1 MEARHTKGKEVR
13 PVVDVVEESERPGL
27 SFLGVGVAM
36 AAILAGHGYH
46 ELGGYCANRCGERA
60 ATLSVPQRD
69 GGHIRY
75 RVAFPEVMRL
85 DAERVE

>member
-1 MEARHTKGKEVR
+1 MVPVEKE
-13 PVVDVVEESERPGL
+13 VEESEMPSL
-27 SFLGVGVAM
+27 SFLGLGVAI

-46 ELGGYCANRCGERA
+46 ELGGYCASRCGERA
-60 ATLSVPQRD
+60 ATLSVPQKD

-75 RVAFPEVMRL
+75 RVTFPEAMRL

>member
-1 MEARHTKGKEVR
+1 LDVKHTKNSRLSVE
-13 PVVDVVEESERPGL
+13 VEESDQLAL
-27 SFLGVGVAM
+27 SFLGVGVAV

-60 ATLSVPQRD
+60 AILSVPQRE
-69 GGHIRY
+69 GGHTRY
-75 RVAFPEVMRL
+75 RVEFPEVMRL

>member
-1 MEARHTKGKEVR
+1 MQRKCEGMR
-13 PVVDVVEESERPGL
+13 PVVDAVEESEMPGL

-60 ATLSVPQRD
+60 ATLSVPQKD